1 MLLGLGANWVL
12 GGLDHFSQ
20 FDRGPEPSLRC
31 FLRQQHHLRPKYQY
45 RYHWFKSRMKRK
57 KKRKFRKPPSLF
69 YLTWKYKFLLL
80 TIWTIKILLTVGCR
94 VGPFV
99 RRAFGVLLR
108 ISSSLC
114 TDIPSQAIKAL
125 HYLHLRSQFEFVVY
139 ASEVDCVSATP
150 MKARFDT
157 DSFKIGIDTQC
168 LVTMSS
174 MKHERLFRKPLSSR
188 Q

>member
-1 MLLGLGANWVL
+1 MANAPNILTLLHCFVIFLLPAPVDLLQEFFILGELMLLGLGANWVL

-57 KKRKFRKPPSLF
+57 KKRKFRKLPSLF
-69 YLTWKYKFLLL
+69 HLTWKYKFLLL

-94 VGPFV
+94 VEPFV
-99 RRAFGVLLR
+99 RRAFGVLVQ

-114 TDIPSQAIKAL
+114 TNIPSQAIKV
-125 HYLHLRSQFEFVVY
+125 LHLRM
-139 ASEVDCVSATP
+139 P
-150 MKARFDT
+150 
-157 DSFKIGIDTQC
+157 
-168 LVTMSS
+168 
-174 MKHERLFRKPLSSR
+174 RK
-188 Q
+188 